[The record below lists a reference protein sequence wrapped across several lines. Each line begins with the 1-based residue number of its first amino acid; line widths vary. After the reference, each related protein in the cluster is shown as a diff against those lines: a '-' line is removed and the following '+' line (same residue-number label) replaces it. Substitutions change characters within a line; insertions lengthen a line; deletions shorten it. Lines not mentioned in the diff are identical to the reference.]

1 MYGEAISDENSGNG
15 SLLNRVKATFLTRAA
30 DLAWRAV
37 QAINTRLP
45 EGELPQSQMGSR
57 KDCQEPGTVRSSSG
71 LSQRDRFSLSAL
83 RSRNSRREI
92 VEGQRISMWC

>member
-1 MYGEAISDENSGNG
+1 MYGETIPDENSGNG

-45 EGELPQSQMGSR
+45 EGELPSPKWAPGRIAKSR
-57 KDCQEPGTVRSSSG
+57 ERSAPPLG
-71 LSQRDRFSLSAL
+71 FPRDDGFPLSAL
-83 RSRNSRREI
+83 CSGIKAGDRRRPM
-92 VEGQRISMWC
+92 RISTRC